1 MAEEQER
8 PSLAPDKGPGSRRRR
23 RIFFGVSAVVL
34 VAVLIAFREVLLPFL
49 FAIVIA
55 YVFEPVARRLTK
67 WMPRWIAVVVVI
79 LGLLGVI
86 GGLGAFAVPPIVVE
100 IQRLTEEAPAMVR
113 RARTEWLP
121 TIEDELRTR
130 MDEYAR
136 SDTSHP
142 PPMRGDEGGTTPAM
156 DGGVGGRYAS
166 EAILV
171 EPGERGG
178 YEVHLPPKGIEVHR
192 DGNSYVVGA
201 EPIREDDSRDLT
213 ASLTEALSRQVSS
226 SEGTAVTFFRT
237 VNALVR
243 GVVRGVFGFFLML
256 MIAAYLMITKDAIFG
271 FFRAMV
277 VPSRQRVFDHL
288 LHRIDRGLSGVVRG
302 QLIIALVN
310 GVLTGIGYYVLELPY
325 WPILT
330 LVALVFS
337 IIPIFGVI
345 ISSIPAVLVA
355 LQVSFMTAVL
365 VLAWIIIIHQL
376 EANIFNPKIMGDAA
390 KVHPV
395 LVIFAL
401 LGGEHLFGLAGALL
415 AVPVLSIAQSLF
427 LHYRERALGIPS
439 PTSSAGT
446 VKAVDT
452 G

>member
-1 MAEEQER
+1 LIA
-8 PSLAPDKGPGSRRRR
+8 A
-23 RIFFGVSAVVL
+23 VL
-34 VAVLIAFREVLLPFL
+34 VAFREVLLPFL

-55 YVFEPVARRLTK
+55 YVFEPVVRRLSNA
-67 WMPRWIAVVVVI
+67 MPRWVAVVMLI
-79 LGLLGVI
+79 LGLLGGLGV
-86 GGLGAFAVPPIVVE
+86 LGAFAVPPIVVE
-100 IQRLTEEAPAMVR
+100 VQRLTNEAPAMVR
-113 RARTEWLP
+113 RARSEWLP
-121 TIEDELRTR
+121 TVESELRTR
-130 MDEYAR
+130 MDEYAAHAE
-136 SDTSHP
+136 TL
-142 PPMRGDEGGTTPAM
+142 EGVSSEAGRDVSGM
-156 DGGVGGRYAS
+156 DAGVPHAS
-166 EAILV
+166 EAILI
-171 EPGERGG
+171 EPRGDG
-178 YEVHLPPKGIEVHR
+178 YAIHLPPEGIEVHR
-192 DGNSYVVGA
+192 DGNDYLVGA
-201 EPIREDDSRDLT
+201 EPKREENGRDLT
-213 ASLTEALSRQVSS
+213 ASLTEALSQQIQS

-237 VNALVR
+237 VNTVVR
-243 GVVRGVFGFFLML
+243 SVVRGVFGFFLML

-277 VPSRQRVFDHL
+277 VTEKQPRFDTL
-288 LHRIDRGLSGVVRG
+288 LRRIDRGLSGVVRG
-302 QLIIALVN
+302 QLMIALVN
-310 GVLTGIGYYVLELPY
+310 GVLTGIGYYILGIPY

-330 LVALVFS
+330 LIALVFS

-355 LQVSFMTAVL
+355 LQVSVTSAFL

-395 LVIFAL
+395 LVVFAL

-427 LHYRERALGIPS
+427 LHYREIALGIPS

-446 VKAVDT
+446 VRAVDS

>member
-1 MAEEQER
+1 M
-8 PSLAPDKGPGSRRRR
+8 L
-23 RIFFGVSAVVL
+23 FFGASGVL
-34 VAVLIAFREVLLPFL
+34 IAAVLLAFREVLLPFL

-55 YVFEPVARRLTK
+55 YVFEPVARRLTQ
-67 WMPRWIAVVVVI
+67 WMPRWVAVIVVI

-100 IQRLTEEAPAMVR
+100 VQRLTEEAPAMVR
-113 RARTEWLP
+113 RARSEWLP
-121 TIEDELRTR
+121 AVEDELRSR
-130 MDEYAR
+130 MEEYAHSEVGS
-136 SDTSHP
+136 SDRA
-142 PPMRGDEGGTTPAM
+142 PMRGDEGGTMPSM
-156 DGGVGGRYAS
+156 DSGVPRHYES

-171 EPGERGG
+171 EPSRSGG
-178 YEVHLPPKGIEVHR
+178 YAVHLPPKGIEVHR

-201 EPIREDDSRDLT
+201 EPIREEDGQDLT
-213 ASLTEALSRQVSS
+213 ATLTEALSRQVSS
-226 SEGTAVTFFRT
+226 GEGTAVTFFRT
-237 VNALVR
+237 VNSVVR
-243 GVVRGVFGFFLML
+243 GIVRGVFGFFLML

-271 FFRAMV
+271 FFRRMV
-277 VPSRQRVFDHL
+277 VLEKQARFDHL

-310 GVLTGIGYYVLELPY
+310 GVLTGIGFYVLDLPY

-355 LQVSFMTAVL
+355 LQISFMTSFL

-427 LHYRERALGIPS
+427 LHYREIALGIPS